1 MIKLAFIDDGIPAS
15 VARKFPKLK
24 VNYFGIRNG
33 CVYRQMFRPH
43 RQKMTHAGLCFY
55 EYAVHARDMMAEVY
69 SINMVMGK
77 KGTVKD
83 LVAALQWCMDNGI
96 GIVNL
101 SVGSRNYWDYF
112 ELQPVLKEMSERKIV
127 IVAAHSNCYQFSF
140 PAISKYSVSARFDN
154 CNLLTGG
161 TYAITDRALPNRE
174 FVFPK
179 QEISDFVKKYV
190 DVKEEC
196 NSMAAPLLSALI
208 AKTISYSK
216 DNAVDEL
223 LRNSIKLG
231 GLQLWNIRRLYIK
244 EQNIKI
250 PVILFTGNP
259 EKSWNLIV
267 RLTEKFQMRDYHVL
281 AMGNTIDE
289 SELPY
294 FKLEDVLSNCNGDIC
309 KAVVFMQNYSAAD
322 VMLVQMENGKDQQLM
337 DAGMSEIVIRDNQTF
352 QVDSDNREYSDIRD
366 LFHQLMDFLT

>member
-33 CVYRQMFRPH
+33 CVYRQMIRPH

-55 EYAVHARDMMAEVY
+55 EYAVHAKDVLTEVY
-69 SINMVMGK
+69 SINVVMGK
-77 KGTVKD
+77 RGAVKD
-83 LVAALQWCMDNGI
+83 LAVALQWCMENGI
-96 GIVNL
+96 EVVNL

-112 ELQPVLKEMSERKIV
+112 ELQPVLKEMNDKKIV

-140 PAISKYSVSARFDN
+140 PAVSKYSVSARFDN
-154 CNLLTGG
+154 RNLLAGG
-161 TYAITDRALPNRE
+161 TYAITEGALPNRE
-174 FVFPK
+174 FIFPK

-208 AKTISYSK
+208 TKTFSYTK
-216 DNAVDEL
+216 GNVVDEL
-223 LRNSIKLG
+223 FQRSTKLRGK
-231 GLQLWNIRRLYIK
+231 QLWNMRRIYIK
-244 EQNIKI
+244 EKNIKI

-259 EKSWNLIV
+259 KKSWNLIE
-267 RLTEKFQMRDYHVL
+267 RLTEKFQMRGYRVL
-281 AMGNTIDE
+281 AMGNMVDE

-294 FKLEDVLSNCNGDIC
+294 FKLEDVLSNCDGDIC
-309 KAVVFMQNYSAAD
+309 KAVVFMQNYSSTD
-322 VMLVQMENGKDQQLM
+322 VMLVQMGNEKAQQLLN
-337 DAGMSEIVIRDNQTF
+337 AGMSEIVIRDNQTF
-352 QVDSDNREYSDIRD
+352 QVDSDNKEYNDVRD
-366 LFHQLMDFLT
+366 LFYQLINFLT